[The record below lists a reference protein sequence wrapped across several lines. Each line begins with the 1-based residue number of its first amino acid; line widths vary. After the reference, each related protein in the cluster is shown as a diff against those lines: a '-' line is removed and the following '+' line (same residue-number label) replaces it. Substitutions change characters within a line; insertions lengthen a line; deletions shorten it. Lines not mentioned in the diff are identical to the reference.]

1 MLRRLPVGD
10 FEEISAEEMEQIDWK
25 NLDEDGV
32 VMYSVCV
39 DLDYDQSLRECHCQF
54 PCAPERRSVP
64 VEWHSPL
71 QQHMAQDS
79 RLTSVQLNQT

>member
-1 MLRRLPVGD
+1 MPMKHTLNCDLNAFYSNEMLRRLPVGD

-64 VEWHSPL
+64 VE
-71 QQHMAQDS
+71 
-79 RLTSVQLNQT
+79 